1 MLMVQKM
8 NKSVAMN
15 VAITFGRLG
24 LVNAQFMAQQ
34 LDKVAKQFA
43 LSIKILK
50 DGDEKKSAF
59 T

>member
-1 MLMVQKM
+1 M

-24 LVNAQFMAQQ
+24 LVNSQYMAQQ
-34 LDKVAKQFA
+34 LDNVAKQFA

-50 DGDEKKSAF
+50 DGEEKRSAF